1 VELNNKNIVSVT
13 YCRKN
18 PAPELAVDE
27 AAMSI
32 EHYLSSAVPQL
43 VAEAKGQWTDVC
55 LRLHSTV
62 HTLTDCALS
71 TRDVPLT
78 STLAKG
84 IKYSR
89 HGETRSSLNFN

>member
-55 LRLHSTV
+55 LLAQHCAYTHRLRTV
-62 HTLTDCALS
+62 HQRRS
-71 TRDVPLT
+71 INFYT
-78 STLAKG
+78 SK
-84 IKYSR
+84 R
-89 HGETRSSLNFN
+89 HQIFKTWGNKEQS